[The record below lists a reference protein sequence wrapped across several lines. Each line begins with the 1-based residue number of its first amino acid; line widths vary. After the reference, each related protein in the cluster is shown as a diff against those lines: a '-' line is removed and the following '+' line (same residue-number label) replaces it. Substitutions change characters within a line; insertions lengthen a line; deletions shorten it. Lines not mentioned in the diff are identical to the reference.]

1 MLISSISTP
10 TSHTHLHSSTLSPFI
25 LEPFPAYLVEDS
37 PIIRANLTTTLEEL
51 CDITVVASAESE
63 SEAINWLVQPAQ
75 DWRLAIVDL
84 FLRPGSG
91 MKVLAACRNRSPQQK
106 MVVLTN
112 YATPE
117 VRKTC
122 LNLGADAVFDKSSEL
137 DALIDYC
144 GVLGKSQ

>member
-1 MLISSISTP
+1 MLISLSIPPTP
-10 TSHTHLHSSTLSPFI
+10 LLYKSSPAPSPLT
-25 LEPFPAYLVEDS
+25 LEPLSAYLVEDS

-51 CDITVVASAESE
+51 CDIKVVATADSE
-63 SEAINWLVQPAQ
+63 SEAIHWLVQPAQ

-91 MKVLAACRNRSPQQK
+91 MKVLAACKNRKPQQK

-144 GVLGKSQ
+144 GALGKTQ